1 MAQNTDLNVSPYYD
15 DYDETKNFHRI
26 LFRPSNAIQARELT
40 QLQSIIQNQVEK
52 FGNHIF
58 QEGSLVMGGTVT
70 VNTEYY
76 AVKVNDAN
84 PNGSG
89 TATAETYRTAALG
102 KYYQGKT
109 SGVVGK
115 VINSAA
121 KTTDGDELTLF
132 VTYVKTG
139 NPSGTTYYSAF
150 EDNEEIEEVALDAAG
165 AYSNSSNSDNEFK
178 TISANATFTGSA
190 ATVRSGIFYTRG
202 FFVRCDEQTILLDKY
217 ANTPTYR
224 IGLQITESL
233 TSSTDDSSLLDNAT
247 GSSNENAPGANR
259 LKIELTFVKKAIG
272 GTQDI
277 DNFIELSRV
286 EAGIIT
292 KQIAVTA
299 YNTLAKTLARRTY
312 DESGDYV
319 ISPFNLELREHLN
332 TQQNNG
338 VYLSSNTTTPG
349 DKTKFVGIVSP
360 GKGYVKGF
368 EVDKPS
374 QNLVTISKARTTDD
388 AGALAVPFEIGNYY
402 NINNVFGQPDFGTG
416 DSAVTPFGP
425 VELTDTVSS
434 TAGTKAG
441 TTIGKARVRYFNC
454 TTPTVGSGVHT
465 AASVHRIYLFDIRMY
480 TLLTVQASMAN
491 YKLTAGQRIVG
502 ATSGAKATVAVSV
515 ASGTS
520 LYVMDVEGTFQQ
532 SEYIRVEWDT
542 STAITA
548 NTLHA
553 TQANAV
559 RSYSTDRVRQV
570 YQTYS
575 GTAGAGSRTSG
586 AANFTCDPVTTD
598 NQYVL
603 SGTVNCAG
611 STTAVT
617 GVNTKFTQELKEGDL
632 IVFPSA
638 TSGIVAS
645 ITTDTAIVLT
655 ANGPNEDGKVLR
667 QRTRLQEQEKTV
679 AIASTPKDF
688 VSSMTPNSV
697 VVRRQKAT
705 TVSSGT
711 ATSIT
716 AGSDGVLV
724 AEDANDYMVTIM
736 ESAEGSDADEGDVV
750 DIAEAS
756 GVLAAAGG
764 TNGAITITASAS
776 TPITDGDQ
784 LKVIYAVTQD
794 VANDNAAKTI
804 RRSRGV
810 KVTTASATAPTSS
823 ASAEVYGTNYNDEI
837 ISLGVPD
844 VYAVRAV
851 YESNDTTD
859 ALPPKLTLAS
869 GMGTCNP
876 GEKLVGSVSGA
887 IGHVIQK
894 TSNDIYF
901 FYTTKELFTTA
912 DTVTNKHNTDTA
924 SNSRVC
930 TAITVDSKDI
940 TANFLLD
947 DGQRDGYYGLGSIKR
962 KAGAPKPA
970 AKILVVFDYFTSG
983 GGSFYTVNSYG
994 GAAEGES
1001 LPFESI
1007 PHYVPNIIDPQGL
1020 ESDGKFELSDAVDF
1034 RSYVHSLHD
1043 PSAALDPTSAT
1054 NVSSITAQPFA
1065 YLSEEFTSARAIT
1078 FDLPK
1083 SETSLSTTAMVHYL
1097 PRIDKIALSSDG
1109 QFVVA
1114 TGEAAD
1120 EPAGPTTP
1128 SNSILLHTLFIPPYT
1143 INLGQVSV
1151 SSEDHR
1157 RYTMKDIGRIQGR
1170 VRNLERVTSLNALE
1184 QQTNLTS
1191 IQDSDGLD
1199 RFKSGFVTDTFRG
1212 HKTGDVFHPDYKIGV
1227 DRTTGTLRPMHHDRF
1242 VELSINTS
1250 SSSGYTKTG
1259 DLITLPFT
1267 ETPYVTIDKASTTEF
1282 INPYDVVIFNGTVT
1296 LSPSKDLW
1304 FDTQRL
1310 PSVRRTTT
1318 GDYDTV
1324 IQGVENALGTIW
1336 NNWQTDWVGE
1346 PVITRTTNVPWNTA
1360 ATTAPN
1366 FVAQEFWGQTG
1377 EREAPL
1383 SMGPGTNWWA
1393 PMEL

>member
-15 DYDETKNFHRI
+15 DYSETKNFHKI

-40 QLQSIIQNQVEK
+40 QLQSILQNQVER

-58 QEGSLVMGGTVT
+58 DEGALVMGGTVT

-89 TATAETYRTAALG
+89 TATAETYRAAAVG

-139 NPSGTTYYSAF
+139 NPSGTTYYSTF
-150 EDNEEIEEVALDAAG
+150 EDNEEIEEVSLNSAG
-165 AYSNSSNSDNEFK
+165 AYSNASNSDNEFK
-178 TISANATFTGSA
+178 TISASATFTGSA

-259 LKIELTFVKKAIG
+259 LKIALTFVKKAIG

-292 KQIAVTA
+292 KQTAITA
-299 YNTLAKTLARRTY
+299 YNTLEKTLARRTY

-374 QNLVTISKARTTDD
+374 QNLVTISKARTTED

-402 NINNVFGQPDFGTG
+402 NIKSVLGQPEFGTG
-416 DSAVTPFGP
+416 ASEVTPFGI
-425 VELTDTVSS
+425 VDLHADQKANLADA
-434 TAGTKAG
+434 TASGTL
-441 TTIGKARVRYFNC
+441 IGQARCRYFNY
-454 TTPTVGSGVHT
+454 TSGNPGSGVHI
-465 AASVHRIYLFDIRMY
+465 AADLFKIHLFDIRMY
-480 TLLTVQASMAN
+480 TLLTVQATMAN

-515 ASGTS
+515 ASGVA
-520 LYVMDVEGTFQQ
+520 LYVMDVEGTFQAD
-532 SEYIRVEWDT
+532 EYIRVEWDT

-548 NTLHA
+548 NKLHA
-553 TQANAV
+553 TQSSAV
-559 RSYSTDRVRQV
+559 KSYSTDRVRSL
-570 YQTYS
+570 YQ
-575 GTAGAGSRTSG
+575 ASRTSNS
-586 AANFTCDPVTTD
+586 AAFTADTVLTD
-598 NQYVL
+598 NQFVVT
-603 SGTVNCAG
+603 GTIG
-611 STTAVT
+611 TTATNDATVT
-617 GVNTKFTQELKEGDL
+617 GVNTKFSQELKEGDVL
-632 IVFPSA
+632 IGGTGASV
-638 TSGIVAS
+638 GIVAT
-645 ITTDTAIVLT
+645 ITTDTELELVDNAAVAT
-655 ANGPNEDGKVLR
+655 SGKFIR
-667 QRTRLQEQEKTV
+667 QRAQLQEQEKTV
-679 AIASTPKDF
+679 AIAATPKDF
-688 VSSMTPNSV
+688 VSSLTPNSV

-711 ATSIT
+711 ATSIQ
-716 AGSDGVLV
+716 AGDDGVLV
-724 AEDANDYMVTIM
+724 AEDANDYMITIM

-764 TNGAITITASAS
+764 TDGAITITASAS

-784 LKVIYAVTQD
+784 LKVVYAVTQD
-794 VANDNAAKTI
+794 VADNTVSKTI
-804 RRSRGV
+804 NRARGV
-810 KVTTASATAPTSS
+810 KVTTASATAPAGS
-823 ASAEVYGTNYNDEI
+823 ASADVYGTNYNDEI
-837 ISLGVPD
+837 ITLGVPD
-844 VYAVRAV
+844 VYALRAV
-851 YESNDTTD
+851 YESNGTNSLGTTV
-859 ALPPKLTLAS
+859 ALPPKMTLAS

-876 GEKLVGSVSGA
+876 GDKLVGSVSGA
-887 IGHVIQK
+887 IGRVIQK
-894 TSNDIYF
+894 SGDSVIYF
-901 FYTTKELFTTA
+901 YYKSEATFTTA
-912 DTVTNKHNTDTA
+912 DTVTNEHNTDTA
-924 SNSRVC
+924 TNSRVC
-930 TAITVDSKDI
+930 TAISAESKDI
-940 TANFLLD
+940 TGNYLLD

-962 KAGAPKPA
+962 KAGAPKPQGE
-970 AKILVVFDYFTSG
+970 IQIIFDYFTSG
-983 GGSFYTVNSYG
+983 GGGFYTANSYG
-994 GAAEGES
+994 GAAEGAS
-1001 LPFESI
+1001 LPYEAI
-1007 PHYVPNIIDPQGL
+1007 PHYVPNIINPQGL
-1020 ESDGKFELSDAVDF
+1020 ESDGKFELADAVDF

-1043 PSAALDPTSAT
+1043 VAAALNPASPTD
-1054 NVSSITAQPFA
+1054 VSSITAQPLA
-1065 YLSEEFTSARAIT
+1065 YGTEEFTSARAKT
-1078 FDLPK
+1078 RDLPK
-1083 SETSLSTTAMVHYL
+1083 SGTSLSTTALVHYL
-1097 PRIDKIALSSDG
+1097 PRVDKIALSSDG
-1109 QFVVA
+1109 QFIVA

-1120 EPAGPTTP
+1120 EPAAPTTP
-1128 SNSILLHTLFIPPYT
+1128 SNSILLHTLNIPAYT
-1143 INLGQVSV
+1143 TSLAKVSV
-1151 SSEDHR
+1151 ISEDHR

-1191 IQDSDGLD
+1191 IQDADGLD

-1212 HKTGDVFHPDYKIGV
+1212 HRTGDVFHPDYKIGV

-1282 INPYDVVIFNGTVT
+1282 VNPYDVVIFNGTVT

-1310 PSVRRTTT
+1310 PSVRRTTE

-1324 IQGVENALGTIW
+1324 LQGVENALGTIW

-1346 PVITRTTNVPWNTA
+1346 PVVTTTGGRATA
-1360 ATTAPN
+1360 TPN
-1366 FVAQEFWGQTG
+1366 FVAREFWGQTG
-1377 EREAPL
+1377 EREAPGNI
-1383 SMGPGTNWWA
+1383 GPGANSWWDRDE
-1393 PMEL
+1393 P